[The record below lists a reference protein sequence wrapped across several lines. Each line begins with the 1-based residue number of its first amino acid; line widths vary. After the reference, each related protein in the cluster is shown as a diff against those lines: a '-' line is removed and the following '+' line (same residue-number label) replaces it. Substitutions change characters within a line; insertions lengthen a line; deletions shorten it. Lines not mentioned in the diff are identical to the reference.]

1 MVKVDP
7 ADATVTWASSDESA
21 LTVTQDG
28 MITNV
33 NTTGDLV
40 KVTVTATAGDK
51 TAQCTV
57 YCRGSGTSSSG
68 STGGQGGYGAPAPM
82 QAPAARPAPAEPVSY
97 AAGSADDFAV
107 IDDNEDLPF

>member
-1 MVKVDP
+1 MRTKP
-7 ADATVTWASSDESA
+7 ATSAMRLRSSRN
-21 LTVTQDG
+21 
-28 MITNV
+28 NV
-33 NTTGDLV
+33 HFTGE
-40 KVTVTATAGDK
+40 K
-51 TAQCTV
+51 
-57 YCRGSGTSSSG
+57 SG